1 MDKENRTAGEL
12 LQEKL
17 CINRRNIGLTATDGE
32 EAAAQAF
39 CEPYKQ
45 FLDACKTEREA
56 VTYIV
61 ARAQAAGY
69 KPFDP
74 KEVYLPGD
82 RVYYNN
88 RGKAVIL
95 STIGTRPM
103 SDGVRIMASHI
114 DSPRLDLKP
123 NPLYEEAQLALFKTH
138 DYGGINQYQW
148 GAIPLALHGVIV
160 T

>member
-95 STIGTRPM
+95 SLI
-103 SDGVRIMASHI
+103 HI
-114 DSPRLDLKP
+114 
-123 NPLYEEAQLALFKTH
+123 
-138 DYGGINQYQW
+138 
-148 GAIPLALHGVIV
+148 
-160 T
+160 